1 VCFFGSEIKARYT
14 LCVRY
19 TLCDGG
25 PSLGVK
31 SGLFDDFDQ
40 YFFLR
45 TPSGNGNV
53 DRGLRDL
60 LESGFKSAKICHRR
74 KKSPAK
80 FRKKIL
86 ITFLGYDIF
95 YF

>member
-1 VCFFGSEIKARYT
+1 VGFFGSEIKT
-14 LCVRY
+14 RY

-25 PSLGVK
+25 PSLGAK

-53 DRGLRDL
+53 DGGLKDL
-60 LESGFKSAKICHRR
+60 LESGF
-74 KKSPAK
+74 
-80 FRKKIL
+80 
-86 ITFLGYDIF
+86 
-95 YF
+95 

>member
-1 VCFFGSEIKARYT
+1 VGFFGSEIKTRYT

-19 TLCDGG
+19 TLCDSG
-25 PSLGVK
+25 PSLGAK

-53 DRGLRDL
+53 DKGLRDL
-60 LESGFKSAKICHRR
+60 LESCVSVGKNLP
-74 KKSPAK
+74 PAK
-80 FRKKIL
+80 KNADEIKIKN
-86 ITFLGYDIF
+86 IIYFFGTDIF
-95 YF
+95 NF